1 MRLRRIRFQVKSRF
15 CNSYPTD
22 ELVLDWESQAECA
35 RLMQDLTNVNEEI
48 RAHRFFAA
56 ILRFSKDALSETV
69 KDGVA
74 EREGAGG

>member
-1 MRLRRIRFQVKSRF
+1 
-15 CNSYPTD
+15 
-22 ELVLDWESQAECA
+22 
-35 RLMQDLTNVNEEI
+35 MQDLTNVNEEI